1 MRSARLML
9 IALASAVLLSAIA
22 GEASAGRLS
31 ITIPRWKATFSS
43 LEITS
48 GVSTVR
54 CAVTLEGSFDSRTIN
69 KTPRSLT
76 GLITRAVAANPCATG
91 GLIFL
96 TETLP
101 WHQTWESFSGTLP
114 RPTLLRRLWRWI
126 RPRIREPTF
135 GIECLANGS
144 TEADALRGTE
154 NIEAGEAFTT
164 LVLEGSMETSC
175 GTRATFAGTSRTY
188 ATPEAGAAIRVRL
201 I

>member
-1 MRSARLML
+1 MIL

-22 GEASAGRLS
+22 GQASAGRLS
-31 ITIPRWKATFSS
+31 ITIPRWRATFPS

-48 GVSTVR
+48 GLATTR

-76 GLITRAVAANPCATG
+76 GLITRAIAANPCAVG
-91 GLIFL
+91 GLTFL
-96 TETLP
+96 AETLP

-114 RPTLLRRLWRWI
+114 RPGLLRRFWRWI

-135 GIECLANGS
+135 GVECLANGS
-144 TEADALRGTE
+144 TEADALRVRE

-164 LVLEGSMETSC
+164 LVIEGSMETSC
-175 GTRATFAGTSRTY
+175 GARATFAGTSNNY
-188 ATPEAGAAIRVRL
+188 STPESGAAIRVRL